1 MDTCFINYDDSL
13 IGRIPYVD
21 AYNFYGPEPGGAN
34 EKKALSCIRYALEKI
49 LQWEPEESIL
59 KFDDYIIRI
68 MKLEKLIAYIDFP
81 VEVPYGNPRYIL
93 SLLYPDKIYID
104 QEKLVEEIF
113 KSVLDSA
120 RKKSESKDKKERLK
134 QFPREYFSG
143 TEGFKRFCFCIK
155 YLIENYK
162 PLSTVEE
169 LYDFFDSSKGKK
181 MLYDFRLKVPA
192 DQFSIDMLSV
202 IRYITREE
210 EDSDLYFCYFTF
222 KKELSSYQMSKKK
235 EGA

>member
-1 MDTCFINYDDSL
+1 
-13 IGRIPYVD
+13 
-21 AYNFYGPEPGGAN
+21 
-34 EKKALSCIRYALEKI
+34 
-49 LQWEPEESIL
+49 
-59 KFDDYIIRI
+59 

-120 RKKSESKDKKERLK
+120 RKKSENKDKNERLK

-169 LYDFFDSSKGKK
+169 IYDFFDSPKGKK

-210 EDSDLYFCYFTF
+210 EDSDLYVCYFTF
-222 KKELSSYQMSKKK
+222 KKELSSYQMPKKK

>member
-1 MDTCFINYDDSL
+1 MDTCFIDYDDSL

-34 EKKALSCIRYALEKI
+34 EKKALACIRYALEKI
-49 LQWEPEESIL
+49 LEWDPEESIL

-68 MKLEKLIAYIDFP
+68 MKLDKIITYIDFP

-93 SLLYPDKIYID
+93 SLLYPDKIYLD
-104 QEKLVEEIF
+104 QEKLVEEVF
-113 KSVLDSA
+113 RSVLDSA
-120 RKKSESKDKKERLK
+120 KLKSEGKIDRLK

-169 LYDFFDSSKGKK
+169 LYEFFDSSKGKK
-181 MLYDFRLKVPA
+181 MLYEFRLKVPA

-202 IRYITREE
+202 IRYITRDE
-210 EDSDLYFCYFTF
+210 EDSDLYFSYFSF
-222 KKELSSYQMSKKK
+222 KKELSSFLKAKKK

>member
-93 SLLYPDKIYID
+93 SLMYPDKIYID

-120 RKKSESKDKKERLK
+120 QKKSESKDKKERLK

-169 LYDFFDSSKGKK
+169 TLRF
-181 MLYDFRLKVPA
+181 L
-192 DQFSIDMLSV
+192 
-202 IRYITREE
+202 
-210 EDSDLYFCYFTF
+210 
-222 KKELSSYQMSKKK
+222 
-235 EGA
+235 

>member
-1 MDTCFINYDDSL
+1 MDTCFIDYDDSL

-34 EKKALSCIRYALEKI
+34 EKKALACIRYVLEKI
-49 LQWEPEESIL
+49 LEWDPDEPIL

-68 MKLEKLIAYIDFP
+68 MKLDKIITYIDFP

-104 QEKLVEEIF
+104 QEKLVEEVF
-113 KSVLDSA
+113 RSVLESA
-120 RKKSESKDKKERLK
+120 KLKREGETDRLK

-155 YLIENYK
+155 YIIENYK

-169 LYDFFDSSKGKK
+169 LYEFFDSSKGKK
-181 MLYDFRLKVPA
+181 MLYEFRLKVPA

-202 IRYITREE
+202 IRYITRDE
-210 EDSDLYFCYFTF
+210 EDSDLYFSYFTF
-222 KKELSSYQMSKKK
+222 KKELSSFLKGQKK